1 MTTRGDH
8 TFTVYGA
15 RDWSAFANRDDKG
28 ATAIAAAAADDPD
41 SAVFCYVDASE
52 GIRGGPPDVIAREL
66 EAWVYMPPGSHVT
79 ATGTLSVAGRPAVSV
94 TGNVQVGTGEE
105 LEFYGINMQEEPSA
119 LLLFWSPR
127 SVYNDWRPTFT
138 HVVQS
143 LTYAG

>member
-1 MTTRGDH
+1 M
-8 TFTVYGA
+8 
-15 RDWSAFANRDDKG
+15 
-28 ATAIAAAAADDPD
+28 AD
-41 SAVFCYVDASE
+41 
-52 GIRGGPPDVIAREL
+52 
-66 EAWVYMPPGSHVT
+66 
-79 ATGTLSVAGRPAVSV
+79 RPAVSV

-119 LLLFWSPR
+119 LLLFWSPQ